1 MELFIVIQLLAAC
14 FAIGYFAQPFLSGF
28 DADRGETRKI
38 TTVLLICFIVSAI
51 SGAVALVDASNKVS
65 VAEAEMYAAVQ
76 EAESLEI
83 EVESLHEQYSNLDEY
98 CNNLTK
104 RKAAIQKE
112 LDKEREKSKQY
123 SSEIKSLRETI
134 NNLKAESN
142 RAKQNTTESYQSGYS
157 GSTKH
162 QNSYTQTTQ
171 ETYQEQAVTYV
182 LVTRTGSKYHLKK
195 CGNGTY
201 YQATLDDALARGLDP
216 CSKCF

>member
-51 SGAVALVDASNKVS
+51 SGAVALVDASNQVS
-65 VAEAEMYAAVQ
+65 VAEAERSAAVQ

-83 EVESLHEQYSNLDEY
+83 EVESLREQYD
-98 CNNLTK
+98 NLTK
-104 RKAAIQKE
+104 KKANLQKS
-112 LDKEREKSKQY
+112 LDEEREKSKQY

-142 RAKQNTTESYQSGYS
+142 QAKQNTTGSYQSGYS

-171 ETYQEQAVTYV
+171 KTYQEQAVTYV
-182 LVTRTGSKYHLKK
+182 LVTRTGTKYHLKK

-201 YQATLDDALARGLDP
+201 YQATLDEALARGLDP